1 MRRCEA
7 EKLGSEPSEIAR
19 LPGPALSQFYPE
31 GRRHS
36 LVAPGRMGKSMCK
49 LIVAVMMLASI
60 PQLFA
65 RGPFAL
71 VAASAVLA
79 GAPGVPSAAA
89 GELNK
94 IAPAEATTG
103 AGYCGIAMKR
113 SRSTVPPASRVRRKK
128 RAPAGA
134 DRTYFFASGKERIC
148 ASDKCNLIPASCSN
162 LSGVMVTTFVPRP
175 SNRPMSTWMD
185 STLPSGPFTT

>member
-1 MRRCEA
+1 
-7 EKLGSEPSEIAR
+7 
-19 LPGPALSQFYPE
+19 
-31 GRRHS
+31 
-36 LVAPGRMGKSMCK
+36 MCK
-49 LIVAVMMLASI
+49 LIVAGMMLASI

-79 GAPGVPSAAA
+79 GALGVPSAAA

-94 IAPAEATTG
+94 IAPAEGTTG

-113 SRSTVPPASRVRRKK
+113 SRSTVPPASPSAERAETSTPSRPSSP
-128 RAPAGA
+128 APAGA
-134 DRTYFFASGKERIC
+134 DRTYFCASGKERIC
-148 ASDKCNLIPASCSN
+148 ASDKYSLIPASCSN
-162 LSGVMVTTFVPRP
+162 LSGVMVTTLVPRP